1 MKMAAHDGQVPGIKY
16 GTVQYLAPEVLNT
29 HIMTKKADVYSFGI
43 IMWEVWHSRLFAE
56 FYNNE
61 KRKRKQCV
69 SPGPRLHCMEAI
81 CLWAVATWVLCSLVH
96 SLLSQ
101 SVKQTCQTMHWQPR
115 LLYRHTCFL
124 RFCQNWYR
132 GMSTL
137 FTSHVMQG
145 RAVHGRLSAHGQLEV
160 SKDIRTLNDAVFG
173 PQSRQAS

>member
-69 SPGPRLHCMEAI
+69 CPLICMKRKPNLQLSMHMNNMGLIGEYCA
-81 CLWAVATWVLCSLVH
+81 AACSDDRM
-96 SLLSQ
+96 
-101 SVKQTCQTMHWQPR
+101 K
-115 LLYRHTCFL
+115 
-124 RFCQNWYR
+124 
-132 GMSTL
+132 
-137 FTSHVMQG
+137 
-145 RAVHGRLSAHGQLEV
+145 
-160 SKDIRTLNDAVFG
+160 KD
-173 PQSRQAS
+173 S